1 MGLLDA
7 LQLVRNFLPPMCP
20 HCRTS
25 APLIYRGV
33 TAYCAAC
40 GRQRTALSADSLT
53 YAGKPAQLGAS
64 VVRAF
69 GWVGLMAGLLFAIVT
84 GLLVGVIGT
93 PVAGLITFAAF
104 ALFSALVFYLVRRG
118 GRALDESGQE
128 SLERKQEQ
136 ALYAL
141 AARNGGMVH
150 AFQAAA
156 ALDLT
161 VDQADAVLTR
171 LNRARPLEIQVELS
185 DDGQIFYAFAQQQ
198 ERRRFAEPAER
209 RVRFASH
216 PGQTS
221 EVASAARPIQSG
233 AAPAIVDADFE
244 PLQRTSRRS

>member
-1 MGLLDA
+1 
-7 LQLVRNFLPPMCP
+7 MCP

-33 TAYCAAC
+33 TAYCSAC

-69 GWVGLMAGLLFAIVT
+69 GWFGLMVGLLFATVC
-84 GLLVGVIGT
+84 GLLVGFIGT
-93 PVAGLITFAAF
+93 PIAGLATFAAL
-104 ALFSALVFYLVRRG
+104 ALFSTLAFYLVRRG

-128 SLERKQEQ
+128 SLEKKQDQ

-161 VDQADAVLTR
+161 ADQADAVLTR
-171 LNRARPLEIQVELS
+171 LNRARPLEIQVELT
-185 DDGQIFYAFAQQQ
+185 DDGQIFYVFTQL
-198 ERRRFAEPAER
+198 ERRRFAEPAAER
-209 RVRFASH
+209 RVRFAS
-216 PGQTS
+216 PAGQTS
-221 EVASAARPIQSG
+221 EVTSAGRPVQSG
-233 AAPAIVDADFE
+233 APPAIVDVEFE
-244 PLQRTSRRS
+244 PLQRTSPRS